1 MGQSRT
7 KKSTVNAMCALI
19 ARMLTLIL
27 GFVSR
32 AIFLK
37 FLTTEYLGVNG
48 LFSNVLTML
57 SFAELGIG
65 NAIQFSLYKP
75 LKEGDED
82 KIKTLMHFY
91 KNAYK
96 IIGISVLALGVALLP
111 FMDFI
116 VEEKPSIT
124 ENLTL
129 IYLLFIGNS
138 AVSYLFS
145 YKQTLFQADQ
155 KAYVVTLS
163 NSCMAVIQ
171 NIVHILVLFL
181 TKNYLVY
188 LIGTIACT
196 ILNNLFIA
204 WLANRRYPYLK
215 DKEVN
220 RLNSTE
226 KKALFTNVKALSI
239 SKVAGVACNGTDN
252 IIITKLLGLTSVGL
266 VSNYTLIINTMSG
279 MVYSMLTGMTGS
291 VGNLNAEEDLQKR
304 KQIFNQL
311 MMLSYLIYASISTC
325 LIVLIN
331 HFIAEVWLGAQ
342 YVIDMKTIVAL
353 VLIAFQSGM
362 NFTAYTFRTTVGCFN
377 EVKYIYVATAFLNI
391 ILSIL
396 LGKWLGLAGV
406 FLATTISKLL
416 TCELADGYYAYKRA
430 LNISPMKYFVKLI
443 SYYALFAVNVLICYL
458 TIECISIAGLWGF
471 LVKGCVCFALSNLVN
486 ILALYQTEAF
496 RGLLKK
502 VKLLIRRK
510 TRRA

>member
-1 MGQSRT
+1 
-7 KKSTVNAMCALI
+7 
-19 ARMLTLIL
+19 
-27 GFVSR
+27 
-32 AIFLK
+32 
-37 FLTTEYLGVNG
+37 
-48 LFSNVLTML
+48 
-57 SFAELGIG
+57 
-65 NAIQFSLYKP
+65 
-75 LKEGDED
+75 
-82 KIKTLMHFY
+82 
-91 KNAYK
+91 
-96 IIGISVLALGVALLP
+96 
-111 FMDFI
+111 
-116 VEEKPSIT
+116 
-124 ENLTL
+124 
-129 IYLLFIGNS
+129 
-138 AVSYLFS
+138 
-145 YKQTLFQADQ
+145 
-155 KAYVVTLS
+155 
-163 NSCMAVIQ
+163 
-171 NIVHILVLFL
+171 
-181 TKNYLVY
+181 
-188 LIGTIACT
+188 
-196 ILNNLFIA
+196 
-204 WLANRRYPYLK
+204 
-215 DKEVN
+215 
-220 RLNSTE
+220 
-226 KKALFTNVKALSI
+226 
-239 SKVAGVACNGTDN
+239 
-252 IIITKLLGLTSVGL
+252 
-266 VSNYTLIINTMSG
+266 
-279 MVYSMLTGMTGS
+279 
-291 VGNLNAEEDLQKR
+291 
-304 KQIFNQL
+304 
-311 MMLSYLIYASISTC
+311 LIYASISTC

-353 VLIAFQSGM
+353 VLIAFKSGM